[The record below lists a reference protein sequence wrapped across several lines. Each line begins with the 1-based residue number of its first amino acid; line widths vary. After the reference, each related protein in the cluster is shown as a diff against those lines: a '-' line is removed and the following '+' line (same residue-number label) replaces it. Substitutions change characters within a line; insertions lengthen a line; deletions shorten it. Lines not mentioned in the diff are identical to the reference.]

1 MTKTYTITAND
12 TTITYTVRTC
22 TAVAVS
28 IGETERVDALYVDY
42 YAESGEHV
50 EYVVFNATMPEDEDE
65 FIALFDYSD
74 EWDSYYGTIATVCF
88 ADGVNIDDRVNA
100 AAERIR
106 KTRSLSKCDDAV
118 VTICERAGMLSDLEE
133 TASELEETAE
143 ERIVLLKAANLLG
156 VEVRGPWGATHE
168 IWEDNAGNVYWF
180 VCSAGKAIRCFA
192 GWEMQPDGTITD
204 ALRQIAEDPAA
215 YRNWDGDCVERIRE
229 DRLAN
234 RPDITAQDLYDEIAG
249 DQESKMLYDG
259 HEVVGLDSTTN
270 YRLFADPEATKLAE
284 AIRDAHDWESCNDEC
299 RQLCEMADMADEWGN
314 ADGDTS
320 EGVLDRAADKL
331 HVRIW

>member
-1 MTKTYTITAND
+1 MTKTYTITTND

-50 EYVVFNATMPEDEDE
+50 EYVVFSETMPEDEDE
-65 FIALFDYSD
+65 FVALFDYPD
-74 EWDSYYGTIATVCF
+74 EWDSYYGTIATVCLE
-88 ADGVNIDDRVNA
+88 DGVNIDYRVND

-106 KTRSLSKCDDAV
+106 NAKSLSKCDDDVA
-118 VTICERAGMLSDLEE
+118 TICERAGMLSDLNE
-133 TASELEETAE
+133 TDYDM
-143 ERIVLLKAANLLG
+143 IVLLKAAHLLG
-156 VEVRGPWGATHE
+156 VDVRGPWGATHE

-180 VCSAGKAIRCFA
+180 VLSAGKAIRCFE
-192 GWEMQPDGTITD
+192 GWEMQPDGTIAD

-249 DQESKMLYDG
+249 DQESNMLYDG

-270 YRLFADPEATKLAE
+270 YRLFAEPEATKLAE
-284 AIRDAHDWESCNDEC
+284 AIRDAHDWESCKDEC
-299 RQLCEMADMADEWGN
+299 RQLCDMAGMADEWDN
-314 ADGDTS
+314 ADGETF
-320 EGVLDRAADKL
+320 EGVLDRAAAKL
-331 HVRIW
+331 RVRIW

>member
-28 IGETERVDALYVDY
+28 TGETERTIALYVDY

-50 EYVVFNATMPEDEDE
+50 EYVVFNETMPEDEDE
-65 FIALFDYSD
+65 FTALFDYPD
-74 EWDSYYGTIATVCF
+74 EWDSYYDTIATVCF
-88 ADGVNIDDRVNA
+88 EEGVNISDRVNA

-106 KTRSLSKCDDAV
+106 NARNLRECDDAV
-118 VTICERAGMLSDLEE
+118 ATICERAGMLSDLDEAPDK
-133 TASELEETAE
+133 T
-143 ERIVLLKAANLLG
+143 IVLIKAAYILG
-156 VEVRGPWGATHE
+156 VDVRGPWDATHE

-180 VCSAGKAIRCFA
+180 VISAGKAIRCFE
-192 GWEMQPDGTITD
+192 GWEMQPDDTIAD
-204 ALRQIAEDPAA
+204 ALCQIAEDPAA

-229 DRLAN
+229 DRLAA
-234 RPDITAQDLYDEIAG
+234 RPNITAQDLYEEIAG
-249 DQESKMLYDG
+249 DHESKTLYDG
-259 HEVVGLDSTTN
+259 HEVVDLDSTTN

-284 AIRDAHDWESCNDEC
+284 AIRDAHDWESCKDEC
-299 RQLCEMADMADEWGN
+299 RQLCDMAGMADEWDN
-314 ADGDTS
+314 ADGETF